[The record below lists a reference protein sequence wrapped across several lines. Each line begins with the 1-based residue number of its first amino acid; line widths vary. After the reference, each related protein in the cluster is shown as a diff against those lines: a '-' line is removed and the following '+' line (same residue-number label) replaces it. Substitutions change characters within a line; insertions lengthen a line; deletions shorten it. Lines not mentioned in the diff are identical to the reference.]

1 METKEILKGRSKH
14 RSTFAVMFYI
24 NRTKTKK
31 DGMCQLLCRVTID
44 TSVAQI
50 GTKIMVDP
58 SVWDGKAG
66 RATGK
71 SKNAVTV
78 NRAIDKLAGE
88 INAHYRELRA
98 SLGFVT
104 AELVKNALKGICK
117 KQTTLMKLFQEH
129 NDEFQKRVGVDR
141 VQATLGHYV
150 RTYELLKIFLRE
162 KYDTEDVTLRSLS
175 LAFIDAFDLFLR
187 QDRLMAQHTVSG
199 HLINLKKTVRRS
211 VSQGTLIRDPFVTFV
226 PEQPERKCRHLK
238 AEELDRLMNVHID
251 SKSLRHTRDMF
262 IFSTFTGLAY
272 ADLFN
277 LSEEHLKTGVDGSL
291 WIKIN
296 RQKTKTECN
305 IRLLEIPCQ
314 IIGKYRPERTSRKI
328 FNVKTLAAMCRHFR
342 KIEKMCGIER
352 ITFHMARHNFG
363 THITLSQGVPI
374 ETVSRMMGHSSITTT
389 QIYARIT
396 NTKVNEDMKNLSGNV
411 NGKYSLYEDELMP
424 VGIRNTDNFRL
435 NDNTVNPFKTG
446 RNYEKGKNRNKK

>member
-1 METKEILKGRSKH
+1 METKKILKGRNKH

-58 SVWDGKAG
+58 SLWDGKAG
-66 RATGK
+66 RAAGK
-71 SKNAVTV
+71 SKNAVAV
-78 NRAIDKLAGE
+78 NRVIDKLIGE
-88 INAHYRELRA
+88 ITAHYREFRA

-104 AELVKNALKGICK
+104 AELVKNALKGIGR
-117 KQTTLMKLFQEH
+117 KQITLMKLFQEH
-129 NDEFQKRVGVDR
+129 NEEFEKRVGVDR
-141 VQATLGHYV
+141 VQATLDHYL
-150 RTYELLKIFLRE
+150 RSYELLEIFLRE
-162 KYDTEDVTLRSLS
+162 KYDVEEVTLRSLS
-175 LAFIDAFDLFLR
+175 LTFIDAFDLFLR
-187 QDRLMAQHTVSG
+187 QDRLMAQHTISG
-199 HLINLKKTVRRS
+199 HLINLKKIVRRA
-211 VSQGTLIRDPFVTFV
+211 VSQGTLIRDPFVTFI

-238 AEELDRLMNVHID
+238 AGELDRLMNVHID

-277 LSEEHLKTGVDGSL
+277 LSEEHLKTGADGSL

-305 IRLLEIPCQ
+305 IRLLEIPRQ
-314 IIGKYRPERTSRKI
+314 IIEKYRHERKSSKI
-328 FNVKTLAAMCRHFR
+328 FNVKTLAVMCNHFR
-342 KIEKMCGIER
+342 KIEKMCNIER

-396 NTKVNEDMKNLSGNV
+396 DTKVNDDMKALSGHISD
-411 NGKYSLYEDELMP
+411 KYSLYEDELMP

-446 RNYEKGKNRNKK
+446 RNYEKRKNRNKK

>member
-1 METKEILKGRSKH
+1 MKTKEILKGRNKH

-58 SVWDGKAG
+58 SVWDGKTG

-78 NRAIDKLAGE
+78 NLAIDKLTGE
-88 INAHYRELRA
+88 VTAHYRELRA

-104 AELVKNALKGICK
+104 AELVKNALKGIGR
-117 KQTTLMKLFQEH
+117 KQITLMELFKEH
-129 NDEFQKRVGVDR
+129 NEEFQKRVGVDR
-141 VQATLGHYV
+141 VKATLDHYV
-150 RTYELLKIFLRE
+150 RTYELLEIFLRE
-162 KYDTEDVTLRSLS
+162 KYDTQDVTLRSLS
-175 LAFIDAFDLFLR
+175 LTFIDTFDLFLR
-187 QDRLMAQHTVSG
+187 QDRLMAQHTISG
-199 HLINLKKTVRRS
+199 HLINLKKIVRRA
-211 VSQGTLIRDPFVTFV
+211 VSQGTLKRDPFVTFV

-238 AEELDRLMNVHID
+238 AEELERLMNVHID

-272 ADLFN
+272 ADLSN
-277 LSEEHLKTGVDGSL
+277 LSQEHLKTGADGSL

-305 IRLLEIPCQ
+305 IRLLEIPRQ
-314 IIGKYRPERTSRKI
+314 IIEKYRHERKSCKI
-328 FNVKTLAAMCRHFR
+328 FNVKTLAVMCNHFR
-342 KIEKMCGIER
+342 KIEKMCNIER

-396 NTKVNEDMKNLSGNV
+396 DTKVKEDMKTLSGHISD
-411 NGKYSLYEDELMP
+411 KYSLYEDELMP

-446 RNYEKGKNRNKK
+446 RNYENRKNRNKK

>member
-1 METKEILKGRSKH
+1 
-14 RSTFAVMFYI
+14 MFYI

-71 SKNAVTV
+71 SRNAIFV
-78 NRAIDKLAGE
+78 NQGIDKLIEE
-88 INAHYRELRA
+88 ITAHYRELRT

-104 AELVKNALKGICK
+104 AELVKNALKGIAR
-117 KQTTLMKLFQEH
+117 KQITLMKLFKEH
-129 NDEFQKRVGVDR
+129 NEEFQKRVGVDR
-141 VQATLGHYV
+141 VQATLDHYA
-150 RTYELLKIFLRE
+150 RTYELLGIFLQ
-162 KYDTEDVTLRSLS
+162 KYNTEDVTLRSLS

-199 HLINLKKTVRRS
+199 HLINLKKIVRRA
-211 VSQGTLIRDPFVTFV
+211 VSQGTLKRDPFVTFI

-251 SKSLRHTRDMF
+251 SKSLCHTRDMF

-277 LSEEHLKTGVDGSL
+277 LSEEHVKTGADGSL

-305 IRLLEIPCQ
+305 IRLLEIPRQ
-314 IIGKYRPERTSRKI
+314 IVEKYRPERKSCKI
-328 FNVKTLAAMCRHFR
+328 FNVKTLAVMCNHFR
-342 KIEKMCGIER
+342 KIENMCGIEK

-363 THITLSQGVPI
+363 THITLSQGVPL

-396 NTKVNEDMKNLSGNV
+396 DTKVNEDMKALSGNIS
-411 NGKYSLYEDELMP
+411 NKYSIYEDELMP

-435 NDNTVNPFKTG
+435 NNNTVNPFKTE
-446 RNYEKGKNRNKK
+446 RNYEKRENRNKK

>member
-1 METKEILKGRSKH
+1 MEKKKILKGRNKH
-14 RSTFAVMFYI
+14 RSTFSMMFYI

-44 TSVAQI
+44 TSIAQI
-50 GTKIMVDP
+50 GTKIAVDP
-58 SVWDGKAG
+58 SVWEGKAG

-78 NRAIDKLAGE
+78 NRAIDKLTGE
-88 INAHYRELRA
+88 ITAHYQELRA

-104 AELVKNALKGICK
+104 AELVKNALKGISR
-117 KQTTLMKLFQEH
+117 KQITLMKLFQEH
-129 NDEFQKRVGVDR
+129 NEEFQKRVGLDR
-141 VQATLGHYV
+141 VQATHYHYL
-150 RTYELLKIFLRE
+150 RSHELLEIFLRE
-162 KYDTEDVTLRSLS
+162 KYETEDVTLRSLS
-175 LAFIDAFDLFLR
+175 LTFIDAFDLFLR
-187 QDRLMAQHTVSG
+187 QDRLMAQHTISG
-199 HLINLKKTVRRS
+199 HLINLKKIVRRA
-211 VSQGTLIRDPFVTFV
+211 VSQGTLKRDPFATFI
-226 PEQPERKCRHLK
+226 PEQPESKYRHLK
-238 AEELDRLMNVHID
+238 ADELERVMNVHIN

-272 ADLFN
+272 ADLLN
-277 LSEEHLKTGVDGSL
+277 LSEEHLKAGADDSL
-291 WIKIN
+291 WIKID

-305 IRLLEIPCQ
+305 IRLLEIPLQ
-314 IIGKYRPERTSRKI
+314 IIAKYRSERTSTKI
-328 FNVKTLAAMCRHFR
+328 FNVKTLATFCNHFR
-342 KIEKMCGIER
+342 KIEKMCDIEK

-389 QIYARIT
+389 QIYAHIT
-396 NTKVNEDMKNLSGNV
+396 DTKVNEDMKALSDNISD
-411 NGKYSLYEDELMP
+411 KYSLYEDELMP

-446 RNYEKGKNRNKK
+446 RNYEKRKNRNKK